1 MIIGNFSYDADQDI
15 YLGEITTLTV
25 QRIEVVFRP
34 TDKAGDKEPDYRIVQ
49 ERDGGT
55 VEFGAAWKRSS
66 ERGRDF
72 LSVVLDDPALPT
84 TLNAA
89 LFLSDRGDQ
98 ANLVWQR
105 HARKAPAAEPDRAR
119 AQRQRPSASPAPRPS

>member
-15 YLGEITTLTV
+15 YFGEITTLTV
-25 QRIEVVFRP
+25 QRSEVVFRP
-34 TDKAGDKEPDYRIVQ
+34 TDKNGEKEPDYRIVQ

-55 VEFGAAWKRSS
+55 VEFGAAWKRNS

-72 LSVVLDDPALPT
+72 LSIVLDDPALPT

-89 LFLSDRGDQ
+89 LFMSDSGDQ

-105 HARKAPAAEPDRAR
+105 QNRKAPAAEPTRANG
-119 AQRQRPSASPAPRPS
+119 QRQRPSASRAPRPS